1 MSTPHEPK
9 GFFQYLPRTQHD
21 QVTGFYI
28 TDFGWTEIEPEMP
41 YPPWQH
47 PADYSFTNKNGR
59 RLHEYQLAYIT
70 RGSGTFWTKETGTI
84 DIKAGTV
91 FLLFPGVRHKYLPD
105 PSSGWDEKWFGFNG
119 DVAQS
124 IMEYYFTPEH
134 PVFELGMKPEF
145 LRLFER
151 VQSLSQKHALGYRR
165 IMAITAQEIL
175 VQLHVSTKSD
185 QEADTDIETTCQH
198 IEENFK
204 LTVDFKEYAQSIGQ
218 SYSSFRRRFK
228 HYTGLAPNQYQLET
242 KLRNAKQLLDNSS
255 SSIQDIAQECGFES
269 PYYFSRYFKSS
280 TGLSPKQYRT
290 RWEIGTTHLPD
301 NSEEA

>member
-1 MSTPHEPK
+1 
-9 GFFQYLPRTQHD
+9 
-21 QVTGFYI
+21 
-28 TDFGWTEIEPEMP
+28 
-41 YPPWQH
+41 
-47 PADYSFTNKNGR
+47 
-59 RLHEYQLAYIT
+59 
-70 RGSGTFWTKETGTI
+70 
-84 DIKAGTV
+84 
-91 FLLFPGVRHKYLPD
+91 
-105 PSSGWDEKWFGFNG
+105 
-119 DVAQS
+119 
-124 IMEYYFTPEH
+124 
-134 PVFELGMKPEF
+134 
-145 LRLFER
+145 
-151 VQSLSQKHALGYRR
+151 
-165 IMAITAQEIL
+165 MAITAQEIL

-255 SSIQDIAQECGFES
+255 SSIQDIAQECGFVS

-290 RWEIGTTHLPD
+290 RWESGTTHLPD